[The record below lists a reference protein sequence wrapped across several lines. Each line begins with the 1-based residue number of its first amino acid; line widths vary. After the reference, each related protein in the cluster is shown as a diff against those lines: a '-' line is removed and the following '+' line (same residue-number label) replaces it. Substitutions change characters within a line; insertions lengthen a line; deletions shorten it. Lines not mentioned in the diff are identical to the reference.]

1 MEDPAAALA
10 QAVENVGQR
19 YVTADRSAEDIAK
32 TLCIAG
38 TPEDCVQAVQER
50 MDAGVRDFNLSFLA
64 SDIEGTYQQME
75 TFSRHVI
82 THFRT

>member
-19 YVTADRSAEDIAK
+19 YVTAERSAEDIAK
-32 TLCIAG
+32 ALCIAG
-38 TPEDCVQAVQER
+38 NSEDCVQAVQER
-50 MDAGVRDFNLSFLA
+50 IDTGVRHFNLSFLA

-75 TFSRHVI
+75 TFSRQVI
-82 THFRT
+82 TRFRT